1 MTTSITK
8 RETREEL
15 IARAPGEVQAG
26 LEARKIRNAVAAE
39 IAKLSWGQNMS
50 QTTARAVADWG
61 IQHQVDVLTEV
72 DVLGGKLYL
81 NARFYIRKLADLIA
95 AGRVEYAEAD
105 HVNEDARLD
114 SWPEE
119 RERRTRERIKHQIP
133 DEAAGACVFRV
144 KLVGMEREIVG
155 VEWCGGPLV
164 PKTQR
169 GGSSDPIGEAEP
181 AKTSETRAA
190 RRAIRLIASHVPTLK
205 REVAEIEYAAA
216 EIEPAIDEDIQSIE
230 PPRKMIPVPQP
241 HDPYAPETE
250 QGDAFEGNDAEG

>member
-1 MTTSITK
+1 MTNAIAK
-8 RETREEL
+8 RDGHEEAL
-15 IARAPGEVQAG
+15 AKAPAAA
-26 LEARKIRNAVAAE
+26 LNAIEARKVTNAVAAE

-61 IQHQVDVLTEV
+61 LQHRVDVLTEV
-72 DVLGGKLYL
+72 DVLGGRLYL

-105 HVNEDARLD
+105 HVNEDKRLD
-114 SWPEE
+114 TWPEE

-133 DEAAGACVFRV
+133 DNAAGACVFRV

-155 VEWCGGPLV
+155 VEWCGGPD
-164 PKTQR
+164 
-169 GGSSDPIGEAEP
+169 GGKDPVGAAEP